1 MLIKSIL
8 IINIFLFFCN
18 SVQAQISFERDDPAP
33 GNLRFSWIHGSQSA
47 KANQD
52 QRIQVHRYNEH
63 TYILRQNPAVHW
75 EAPFMYLVIGNERA
89 ALLDTGATEE
99 PEYFPLKQV
108 IDRLLERWAYA
119 QGTNIPELIVL
130 PLGSQQ
136 SQVAAINQFTN
147 RPNTLIIP
155 PDEASRRKVLGSN
168 WLQGGKL
175 DLGGRV
181 LDALPTPG
189 LDTEAMSLY
198 DPWSDLL
205 FTGNTFYPGR
215 LVIRDFKAYRNSLKN
230 LREFVGSS
238 PVSMI
243 FGGRIEMKNRP
254 GLDYRLRSNYR
265 PDERRLELYPEHL
278 TSAYFA
284 VKLINGSKDI
294 RILDDFIIMNGV
306 GRGAR
311 DYGYPVFIPERFR
324 SRSSR

>member
-1 MLIKSIL
+1 MLIKNISLISIL
-8 IINIFLFFCN
+8 FLFCN
-18 SVQAQISFERDDPAP
+18 SVQAQISFDSDIPAP
-33 GNLRFSWIHGSQSA
+33 GNLKFSWIHGSQSA
-47 KANQD
+47 QANQD
-52 QRIQVHRYNEH
+52 ARIQVHRYNEH

-89 ALLDTGATEE
+89 VLLDTGATEE
-99 PEYFPLKQV
+99 PEYFPLRQV
-108 IDRLLERWAYA
+108 IDKLLARWSYA
-119 QGTNIPELIVL
+119 QGTSMPELVVL
-130 PLGSQQ
+130 PLGSEQ
-136 SQVAAINQFTN
+136 SQVAAVNQFTG
-147 RPNTLIIP
+147 RSNTLVIP
-155 PDEASRRKVLGSN
+155 PDEESRRQVLGSN

-189 LDTEAMSLY
+189 LDTAAISLY

-215 LVIRDFKAYRNSLKN
+215 LVIRDFKAYRDSLES
-230 LREFVGSS
+230 LRSLVGSM

-243 FGGRIEMKNRP
+243 LGGRIEMTDRP

-265 PDERRLELYPEHL
+265 PDERILQLYPEHL
-278 TSAYFA
+278 VSASLA
-284 VKLINGSKDI
+284 VNLINGSKDI
-294 RILDDFIIMNGV
+294 RILNDFIIMNGV

-324 SRSSR
+324 NVNTR